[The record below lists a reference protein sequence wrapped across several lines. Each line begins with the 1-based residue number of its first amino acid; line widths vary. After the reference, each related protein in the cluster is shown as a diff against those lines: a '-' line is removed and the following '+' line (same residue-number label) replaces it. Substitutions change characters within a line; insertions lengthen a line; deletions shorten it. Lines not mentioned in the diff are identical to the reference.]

1 MANRPH
7 QFKNRDITRCLKA
20 ASAAGVHRPTVE
32 VHLLP
37 TGGTKYIVGGEVTS
51 QSKKPTQRGADASP
65 RRPPRVAGGLAMP
78 ALPGATGT
86 DNAKRR
92 GR

>member
-51 QSKKPTQRGADASP
+51 QSKKSTQRGAPSRD
-65 RRPPRVAGGLAMP
+65 RPPRVAGGLAMP